1 MLQSKNISPTQLAL
15 LVSSIV
21 SIVTVLLF
29 ILFGVKWILVFTGF
43 VIVAGTSYGITYYII
58 ERFVY
63 RKIKL
68 IYKFI
73 SQTKAT
79 KREEFYSQE
88 LLPQKGLEDVGEDVV
103 RWAEERKNEM
113 ERLQHNEAFRREFLM
128 NLAHELKTPIFT
140 AQGFIETLLD
150 GAIHNPDVNTTFLQK
165 AGKSLDRLS
174 DLVTDLDEI
183 SKIESNQVPINKSN
197 FVIQTL
203 IQDVYEELSQKAAKK
218 NIRLVIKKGCEQD
231 IVVFADR
238 PKIKQVLVNL
248 IENSI
253 TYGKEY
259 GESSAGIYLVDNDEV
274 FIEITDNGMGI
285 QDEHIAR
292 VFERFFR
299 TDNARSR
306 REGGSGLG
314 LAIVKHIIEAHN
326 HSVTCRSKI
335 DVGSSFGF
343 TLDKERK

>member
-1 MLQSKNISPTQLAL
+1 MLQSKNISPSQIAFLFAS
-15 LVSSIV
+15 VIAG
-21 SIVTVLLF
+21 ITVLLLF
-29 ILFGVKWILVFTGF
+29 IFHVPWLSIVIGVV
-43 VIVAGTSYGITYYII
+43 VMAGISYAVSYYII

-79 KREEFYSQE
+79 KREEFYSNE
-88 LLPQKGLEDVGEDVV
+88 LLPQRSFEDVGEDVV
-103 RWAEERKNEM
+103 KWAEERKSEM
-113 ERLQHNEAFRREFLM
+113 ERLQNNETFRREFLM

-150 GAIHNPDVNTTFLQK
+150 GAIHDPEVNTTFLQK
-165 AGKSLDRLS
+165 AGKSLDRLT

-197 FVIQTL
+197 FVIQEL
-203 IQDVYEELSQKAAKK
+203 IQDVYEELSQKAGNKHIK
-218 NIRLVIKKGCEQD
+218 LSIKKGCEQD
-231 IVVFADR
+231 IVVYADR

-259 GESSAGIYLVDNDEV
+259 GETTAGIYLVDNKEV
-274 FIEITDNGMGI
+274 YIEITDNGMGI
-285 QDEHIAR
+285 SDEQIAR

-326 HSVTCRSKI
+326 HNVTCRSKI

-343 TLDKERK
+343 TIDKEHK